1 MQIIYDKYMRNVI
14 NIALPLSLSLASLAS
29 LVERACVCELILIS
43 TAQDGT

>member
-14 NIALPLSLSLASLAS
+14 NIALSLSLASLAS

-43 TAQDGT
+43 AAQDGT